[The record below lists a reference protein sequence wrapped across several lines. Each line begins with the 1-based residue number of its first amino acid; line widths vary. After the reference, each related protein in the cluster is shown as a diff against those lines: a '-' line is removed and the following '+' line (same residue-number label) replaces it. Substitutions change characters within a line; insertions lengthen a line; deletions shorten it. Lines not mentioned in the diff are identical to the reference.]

1 MPRFRLITFVLPALL
16 ALAGCATGVGTRTE
30 TLDRTIYDYSAAI
43 RWNNFEKAFD
53 AVAPEAREKRPLTS
67 FELERM
73 KQSQVVGYTVVS
85 AGPTPD
91 GGVVRDVELRL
102 VNVHTQA
109 ERVMRTRET
118 WRYDEAAQRW
128 WQEDGLPVFASE
140 R

>member
-1 MPRFRLITFVLPALL
+1 MPRFRLITFVLAALL
-16 ALAGCATGVGTRTE
+16 ALAGCATGVGTRADA
-30 TLDRTIYDYSAAI
+30 LDRTIYDYSAAV
-43 RWNNFEKAFD
+43 RWNNFELAFE
-53 AVAPEAREKRPLTS
+53 AIAPEAREKRPLTS

-73 KQSQVVGYTVVS
+73 KQSRVVGYTVVS

-118 WRYDEAAQRW
+118 WRYDEAAERW
-128 WQEDGLPVFASE
+128 WQEDGLPVFTGE